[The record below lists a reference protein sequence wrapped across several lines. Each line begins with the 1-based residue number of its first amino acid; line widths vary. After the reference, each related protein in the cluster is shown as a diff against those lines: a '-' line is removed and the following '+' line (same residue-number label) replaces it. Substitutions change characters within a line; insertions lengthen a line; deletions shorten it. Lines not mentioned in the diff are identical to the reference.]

1 MLINSCVLALYLIL
15 IWLVAR
21 MHRRPLVTVA
31 GSLALYVAVQ
41 VWPDIDAL
49 PAPWADAFFFNPFAW
64 QLPFVLGMAC
74 GTAGLHGKT
83 WIPRN
88 FTALIAAALALELAF
103 LIKIGL
109 WVPPVEIVSDKV
121 NLAPLRL
128 LHFYCVLI
136 VGRVLLPRDAGF
148 LKSAILRPL
157 MLCGQNPLATY
168 CAGGLLATMGT
179 LLIAN
184 FGANVGWTF
193 AINVAGWIM
202 SLLVAFA
209 AAKVHRWRM

>member
-88 FTALIAAALALELAF
+88 FTAQ
-103 LIKIGL
+103 
-109 WVPPVEIVSDKV
+109 IVSDKV